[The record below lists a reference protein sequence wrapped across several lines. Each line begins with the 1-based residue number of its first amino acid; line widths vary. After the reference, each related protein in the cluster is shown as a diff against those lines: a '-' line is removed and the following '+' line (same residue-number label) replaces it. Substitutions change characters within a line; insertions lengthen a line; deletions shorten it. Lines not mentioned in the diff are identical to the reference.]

1 MAPRLPELIKRARRL
16 ATERD
21 RLVQELARE
30 WSAALRGQGFS
41 PRDLDELWAGLT
53 EDAVRRL
60 LRARAESASPE
71 AIRRESSSSLA
82 LVSAEV
88 EDAFIFARA
97 MVLPGVRIGAGAWVG
112 SGAVVLADVGRDT
125 VVGAGAVVTKPL
137 PDRVLAAG
145 VPARVLRRRDEPAQ
159 DASQ

>member
-16 ATERD
+16 AHERD

-60 LRARAESASPE
+60 LRTRGEGASVE
-71 AIRRESSSSLA
+71 AIRREA
-82 LVSAEV
+82 HEV
-88 EDAFIFARA
+88 IAR
-97 MVLPGVRIGAGAWVG
+97 V
-112 SGAVVLADVGRDT
+112 
-125 VVGAGAVVTKPL
+125 KE
-137 PDRVLAAG
+137 RVETELAAG
-145 VPARVLRRRDEPAQ
+145 G
-159 DASQ
+159 